1 MTRCK
6 RLLGAARADEP
17 ASGECPA
24 RALIEWPRWPLALL
38 ASAALLLTLVIGAVG
53 TQAGAYP
60 DRPVRVVVPFPPGG
74 GTDVVGR
81 VLAEKLSDLLGKQF
95 VVENRPGA
103 GAMLGADQVA
113 KSAPDGHTILVGT
126 SAELTISPAL
136 FASAPYKPATDFMP
150 IALLGV
156 SPVVLL
162 ANPKFPANDLRGALA
177 RYEAAPDKVCVA
189 SGGSGAAP
197 HIAAE
202 LLKSM
207 AAKDLVIVPYK
218 GAADSLRDLIG
229 GQVDLSFSTIASALP
244 HLRSSSIKALAVISR
259 KRSALLPDVP
269 SAAEQGLPEFEV
281 VTWFGL
287 FVPAT
292 TPTDVVEKLRGAVGT
307 ALADRSLQERFEK
320 LAVEIGSVQEGGE
333 ALQRRI
339 ATELDRWRRLVAE
352 AGIKAQ

>member
-1 MTRCK
+1 MARCK
-6 RLLGAARADEP
+6 SLLVALAIGAAATP
-17 ASGECPA
+17 AS
-24 RALIEWPRWPLALL
+24 
-38 ASAALLLTLVIGAVG
+38 
-53 TQAGAYP
+53 AYP

-81 VLAEKLSDLLGKQF
+81 VLAEKLSDLFGKQF

-113 KSAPDGHTILVGT
+113 KSVPDGHTILVGT

-136 FASAPYKPATDFMP
+136 FASVPYKPATDFTP

-156 SPVVLL
+156 SPVILL
-162 ANPKFPANDLRGALA
+162 AHPKFPANDLRGALA
-177 RYEAAPDKVCVA
+177 RYQAAPDKVSVA
-189 SGGSGAAP
+189 SGGSGTAP
-197 HIAAE
+197 HLAAE
-202 LLKSM
+202 LFKSI
-207 AAKDLVIVPYK
+207 AAKNLVIVPYK

-229 GQVDLSFSTIASALP
+229 GQVDLAFSTIASALP
-244 HLRSSSIKALAVISR
+244 HVSNGSIKALAVISR

-269 SAAEQGLPEFEV
+269 SSAEQGLPELEA

-287 FVPAT
+287 FVPAS
-292 TPTDVVEKLRGAVGT
+292 TPNEIVEKLRGAVGN
-307 ALADRSLQERFEK
+307 ALADRALQERFEK
-320 LAVEIGSVQEGGE
+320 LAVEIGSVQDGGD

-339 ATELDRWRRLVAE
+339 ATELERWKRLVAE

>member
-1 MTRCK
+1 MRRC
-6 RLLGAARADEP
+6 RSLTGVL
-17 ASGECPA
+17 
-24 RALIEWPRWPLALL
+24 LAL
-38 ASAALLLTLVIGAVG
+38 AIGVAG
-53 TQAGAYP
+53 TPAGAYP
-60 DRPVRVVVPFPPGG
+60 DRPVRVVVPFPAGG

-81 VLAEKLSDLLGKQF
+81 VLAEKLSDLLGKQY

-113 KSAPDGHTILVGT
+113 KAAPDGHTILVGT

-136 FASAPYKPATDFMP
+136 FASAPYKPATDFVP

-156 SPVVLL
+156 SPVILL
-162 ANPKFPANDLRGALA
+162 ANPTFPASDLRGALA
-177 RYEAAPDKVCVA
+177 RYQAAPDKVSVA
-189 SGGSGAAP
+189 SGGSGTAP
-197 HIAAE
+197 HLAAE
-202 LLKSM
+202 LFKSI
-207 AAKDLVIVPYK
+207 AAKNLVIVPYK

-229 GQVDLSFSTIASALP
+229 GQVDLAFSTIASALP
-244 HLRSSSIKALAVISR
+244 HVSNGSIKALAVISR

-269 SAAEQGLPEFEV
+269 SAAEQGLPELEA

-287 FVPAT
+287 FVPAA
-292 TPTDVVEKLRGAVGT
+292 TPNDVVEKLRGAVGS

-339 ATELDRWRRLVAE
+339 ATELERWRRLVAE